1 MENLIKKRK
10 RLAIPESQE
19 GSHYDSR
26 CYKITKYESNRQG
39 TCSSAVVLDPWSTFG
54 NLMPDTL
61 QNFMDYGETCYM
73 FNKSLEED
81 FAPNNFLGNHSNID
95 ETSWREVI
103 TTMIAAHRAFRLDFE
118 TLCLAV
124 NYLERFLACTP
135 LKAASLKVI
144 GATCLYLACKVME
157 KSFPKTDMFLLL
169 FCEDGFTAPLMYY
182 LEKLV
187 LRRLCFRLR
196 APTIEYFL
204 EHFSLRRV
212 SYKECPAAKIN
223 RAANAFTAARGIA
236 ALSMTRYGFHSYP
249 PSLLA
254 QCCLRVADQ
263 ILQYDT
269 WNRVHPR
276 DCSGPLWQE
285 CMSKITHLVS
295 SNNILLCKFMPG
307 VFPETFPDLV
317 PPPTKNGSK
326 ANT

>member
-1 MENLIKKRK
+1 MENYIKKRK
-10 RLAIPESQE
+10 RLAIPE
-19 GSHYDSR
+19 
-26 CYKITKYESNRQG
+26 YESNRQA

-54 NLMPDTL
+54 NLMPDT
-61 QNFMDYGETCYM
+61 QQTFMDYGEMCYM
-73 FNKSLEED
+73 FHKSLEED
-81 FAPNNFLGNHSNID
+81 NAPNNFLGNHSDIN

-124 NYLERFLACTP
+124 NYLESFLACTP

-144 GATCLYLACKVME
+144 
-157 KSFPKTDMFLLL
+157 
-169 FCEDGFTAPLMYY
+169 DGFTAPLMYY

-196 APTIEYFL
+196 APTIKYFL

-285 CMSKITHLVS
+285 CMGKITHLVS
-295 SNNILLCKFMPG
+295 SNNIFLCKLTPG
-307 VFPETFPDLV
+307 VFPENFPDLV
-317 PPPTKNGSK
+317 PPPTKNPSK